1 MINKFITWIK
11 NLFSTPE
18 HKIPNTQKEFE
29 DIERRLK
36 SGEDVTI
43 PELAYL
49 LRYLAEKDKKN

>member
-1 MINKFITWIK
+1 MINRFMAWIK
-11 NLFSTPE
+11 NLFSVEE
-18 HKIPNTQKEFE
+18 HKIPDTQKEFD

-36 SGEDVTI
+36 SGEDVSI